1 MNSPRSGV
9 SSTLNVT
16 SRITVKLPNVFVTL
30 RNSTMQGTPT
40 SVLGHPIRKQA
51 ALQPE
56 QESIDAKSQQA
67 DDDED
72 ENNVFRK
79 RSALA
84 CHQQVAEPVLGVDEF
99 GQHDVAERHA
109 EQVAEAVVDVG
120 KRQCHKY
127 LRHDLVWRGA
137 KRLRRLHV
145 AVGYARNRPD
155 RVRVHERYAG
165 DEDEHHLLRFVD

>member
-30 RNSTMQGTPT
+30 RNSTMQGTST
-40 SVLGHPIRKQA
+40 SVLGHAIWEQT

-72 ENNVFRK
+72 ENDVFGERA
-79 RSALA
+79 ALA
-84 CHQQVAEPVLGVDEF
+84 RHEQVAEPVLGVDEF
-99 GQHDVAERHA
+99 RQHDVAERHA
-109 EQVAEAVVDVG
+109 EQVAEAVV
-120 KRQCHKY
+120 
-127 LRHDLVWRGA
+127 
-137 KRLRRLHV
+137 
-145 AVGYARNRPD
+145 
-155 RVRVHERYAG
+155 
-165 DEDEHHLLRFVD
+165 